1 MELHKNPVPVHWKPQ
16 NGRLRILVC
25 VLRVRSAFWARKD
38 KLENKWCRQ
47 NGISRPDIPKMVTVT
62 CWPPHLQF
70 GSISFN
76 YPAPWCGRHLHSRVE
91 SFQSMPFPSPAPVD
105 EGWQVVSPEW
115 WRIPLNAVSWAYS
128 PTPQLVAATEH
139 DEDLAEGDDGGLN
152 ADLVGFKLAEA
163 AIDSYEIDV
172 GFHWPPQQIEEK
184 SRPDLAAAVDEH
196 HVALAKERWDEL
208 VQDLTGGLSILNT
221 DRYHD
226 SDSDDSLRG
235 LHRST
240 STLSSIDL
248 TDSERSVFSVSMPAT
263 PRAHRSY
270 PGTMVK
276 TTSPSRSTS
285 SRDSDRS
292 PRRLN
297 AAASSFVPSPAKAKK
312 ASDRAPFLA
321 APENVLF
328 RRSTWLARR
337 PRRSIRILSSRRSI
351 SPRDAQGFYSE
362 VESTTTAP
370 APTHART
377 PSGLLPAF
385 LHDAFARRRPTASK
399 TRAMVDRLKSSGSSV
414 AQGPAKS
421 PSAPPQLELS
431 ALSKPRLSVSEYGSD
446 GESPTLDGDSE
457 GWIGGED
464 AAAKA
469 ATANSKSR
477 RTRDLFLALTRR
489 RSNSSPPKPTLI
501 VEPPAD
507 DVIGIAVELPSP
519 TSSSSND
526 GWIEGPALLLPESV
540 KTKPAVVQ
548 PPERKLTPALEVK
561 ATGAPPAVSARIR
574 RRLSA
579 LPLPP
584 GAAAFYARPPPPYY
598 YPHAHPHAH
607 AHPPVPVPY
616 AAAAYMH
623 QMQVL
628 QMQQQQQ
635 QMHMRRV
642 SAPVIPIPVQGRT
655 PRGSI
660 SSTSVG
666 SGEWYNPYP
675 TAYPVTALH
684 PAPVFVPR
692 G

>member
-1 MELHKNPVPVHWKPQ
+1 MVPAEWNLPPRHSEDGDRDVTRFSCCGHS
-16 NGRLRILVC
+16 
-25 VLRVRSAFWARKD
+25 VLAR
-38 KLENKWCRQ
+38 
-47 NGISRPDIPKMVTVT
+47 

-76 YPAPWCGRHLHSRVE
+76 YPAPCTISLSRSSPTWLSRVRRHLHSRVE
-91 SFQSMPFPSPAPVD
+91 SFQSMPLPSPAPVD

-128 PTPQLVAATEH
+128 PTPQLVAATEVTQSPRVAKPPHYHASLFSIRAASADDQRH
-139 DEDLAEGDDGGLN
+139 DEEGDDGGLN

-248 TDSERSVFSVSMPAT
+248 TDSERSVLSVSMPAT

-285 SRDSDRS
+285 KEGIGSRPIPRGAGKCFFSVAQHGSLAVPVVQYEFCLPVARCSPFAGGEDRQG
-292 PRRLN
+292 
-297 AAASSFVPSPAKAKK
+297 
-312 ASDRAPFLA
+312 RA
-321 APENVLF
+321 
-328 RRSTWLARR
+328 
-337 PRRSIRILSSRRSI
+337 RILQRSRVDDDCSSPHACSYAI
-351 SPRDAQGFYSE
+351 GPSS
-362 VESTTTAP
+362 SL
-370 APTHART
+370 PTRC
-377 PSGLLPAF
+377 F
-385 LHDAFARRRPTASK
+385 RPTAPDCVQDPCDGRS
-399 TRAMVDRLKSSGSSV
+399 TQVVGLERCSRAREE
-414 AQGPAKS
+414 

-507 DVIGIAVELPSP
+507 DLPSP

-561 ATGAPPAVSARIR
+561 PPVHRQPSPRAPKKTKRTGP
-574 RRLSA
+574 
-579 LPLPP
+579 PLPP

-607 AHPPVPVPY
+607 AHPP
-616 AAAAYMH
+616 
-623 QMQVL
+623 MQVL

-642 SAPVIPIPVQGRT
+642 SAPGRT